1 MPQEQLRQGF
11 EQALADNQIEQA
23 PSVENIN
30 ETTAN
35 QTIEVISPTEQ
46 VSPTVSNQ
54 SLTSSKSSQLT
65 PRQLAIDDI
74 LEAGLAEIYV
84 KLSKEDQAKLK
95 STGEQT
101 VKQIDQLLDHAKSR
115 LRQIMTL
122 IRRFLLIIPGVNRFF
137 LEQEVKIKTDQIIAL
152 KDK

>member
-1 MPQEQLRQGF
+1 MPQEQLRPNF
-11 EQALADNQIEQA
+11 EQALTDSQIEQA
-23 PSVENIN
+23 PNVENIN
-30 ETTAN
+30 EITAGQSADSTDSIKQVLPTATT
-35 QTIEVISPTEQ
+35 
-46 VSPTVSNQ
+46 Q
-54 SLTSSKSSQLT
+54 SLKSSTSSQLT
-65 PRQLAIDDI
+65 PRQMAIDDV